1 MVRLYTFFL
10 SFIQCLF
17 SNLSFTEKMRQFSS
31 KGYLTADGF
40 LSMSFCRFTSTFQRV
55 WLLGWILLLSSTTV
69 SCLRTPMLLQYV
81 VSTGITIHALTTQP
95 IWILPNWWICILI
108 DKLHQTLLLLFLFV
122 HHAAVFISIHVE
134 SFTIHPLQ
142 QLVSKWSSRCFDQLL
157 KGFIQKSSKPFLY
170 FPNSTGLV
178 KSIVTKLCGFS
189 CQT

>member
-1 MVRLYTFFL
+1 MVGMYTFFL

-17 SNLSFTEKMRQFSS
+17 SNLSFTEKMGQFSS
-31 KGYLTADGF
+31 KIYLTADGF
-40 LSMSFCRFTSTFQRV
+40 LSMNFCRFTSTFQRV
-55 WLLGWILLLSSTTV
+55 WLLWWILLLSSTTV

-81 VSTGITIHALTTQP
+81 VSTGITIHTLTTQP
-95 IWILPNWWICILI
+95 IWLLPNWWICILI

-122 HHAAVFISIHVE
+122 HHAAGFISIHVE
-134 SFTIHPLQ
+134 SFTINPLQ